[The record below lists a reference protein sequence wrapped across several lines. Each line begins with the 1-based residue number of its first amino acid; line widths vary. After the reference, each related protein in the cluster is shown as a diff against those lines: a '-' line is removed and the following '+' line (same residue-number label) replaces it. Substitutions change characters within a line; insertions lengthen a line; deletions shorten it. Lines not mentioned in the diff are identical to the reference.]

1 MDEVLLRALLTMV
14 LVGISC
20 SLIGSL
26 LVCLKISFLGI
37 CMSHTA
43 FLGVLISL
51 LLGINPLIG
60 ATVLTI
66 ITCGIIGPA
75 SIRSKVSPET
85 IIGIIFSSL
94 MGIAF
99 IIMKYIPNSSD
110 ALNYLWG
117 SILTITK
124 ENIIILSIISII
136 FILLLIFFYKQISI
150 VLFDR
155 TLATSLGIKG
165 TLIFY
170 LILIGCG
177 LVTSTSIG
185 AIGGLLVFSLIL
197 NPAVSAYQLTY
208 SLMKMFFLSV
218 LFGLISSIGGLFISW
233 WLDLPVG
240 ASVVVL
246 STLIYVVTLIFR
258 KK

>member
-1 MDEVLLRALLTMV
+1 MDPILLRALITLIF
-14 LVGISC
+14 VGISC
-20 SLIGSL
+20 SLIGTL

-37 CMSHTA
+37 CMSHAA

-60 ATVLTI
+60 AGVLTI
-66 ITCGIIGPA
+66 LTCGIIGPA
-75 SIRSKVSPET
+75 SIKSKVSPET

-117 SILTITK
+117 SILTITNQ
-124 ENIIILSIISII
+124 NIIILGIISLIV
-136 FILLLIFFYKQISI
+136 ILLLIIYYKQISI
-150 VLFDR
+150 VLFDK
-155 TLATSLGIKG
+155 TLAISLGIKG

-170 LILIGCG
+170 LILISCG
-177 LVTSTSIG
+177 LITSTSIG

-208 SLMKMFFLSV
+208 SLKKMFVLSG

-233 WLDLPVG
+233 WLDLPIG
-240 ASVVVL
+240 ATVVVL
-246 STLIYVVTLIFR
+246 STLIYVITLIFR